1 MGGAYDTY
9 GDRKDAHWV
18 LMGIPYVNRP
28 LRRPRR
34 GWEGDFKMDLQEVGW
49 AGMDWIVLA

>member
-1 MGGAYDTY
+1 MSGACDTNGY
-9 GDRKDAHWV
+9 RKHAYII
-18 LMGIPYVNRP
+18 LMGRPYVRRL

-49 AGMDWIVLA
+49 RYMDWIALA